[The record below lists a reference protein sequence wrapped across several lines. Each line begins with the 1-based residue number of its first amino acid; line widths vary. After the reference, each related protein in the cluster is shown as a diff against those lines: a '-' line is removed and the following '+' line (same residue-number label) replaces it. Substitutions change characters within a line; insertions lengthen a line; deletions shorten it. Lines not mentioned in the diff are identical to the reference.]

1 MSFVVD
7 LLLVVLRVVVT
18 QMRVGVRVHVVVAE
32 LDARLLRHAVG
43 RREVGWLELGG
54 GRVT

>member
-32 LDARLLRHAVG
+32 LDGLLWHAVG
-43 RREVGWLELGG
+43 WREVGWLELGG